1 MSDSTSSEQVTSS
14 QPLTESTAP
23 TDRDGTGGGVGSALA
38 TAGRALTEAV
48 RYGIVIAQLVE
59 TGVKLALVSDVVTS
73 AYKYVEKCAAS
84 VDRLADQAAAL
95 AVDRDTVAEHH
106 DAATVMRSVLEEAEA
121 MAADL
126 ADLSVSF
133 KAAAAEHEADYGSV
147 AEAANAMPVEM
158 ADRTFYSNR

>member
-1 MSDSTSSEQVTSS
+1 MSDTTSEQVTGS
-14 QPLTESTAP
+14 QPLTTSTAP
-23 TDRDGTGGGVGSALA
+23 STPDGAPGSAGAVLA
-38 TAGRALTEAV
+38 TAGRGLTEAV
-48 RYGIVIAQLVE
+48 RYGIVIAQLTA
-59 TGVKLALVSDVVTS
+59 TGVKLALVADVVTS

-95 AVDRDTVAEHH
+95 AVDRDTVGEHH
-106 DAATVMRSVLEEAEA
+106 DAAAVMRSVLEEAEA

-126 ADLSVSF
+126 ADLSTAF
-133 KAAAAEHEADYGSV
+133 HATAAEHEADYGSV